1 MKLSQRLYE
10 STKEIWKSYHEHP
23 FVKGI
28 GDGTLDIDKFR
39 FFMIQDYIYL
49 LDYAKVFALGV
60 VKARDE
66 ELMRKFASLVNGV
79 LNSEMHVHKTYMER
93 LGITKEEV
101 KNAKPSIVN
110 TSYTKYMLQVG
121 HDMGVLELLV
131 SILSCS
137 WSYKEIGDK
146 LAENPDSLNHE
157 FYGEWVKG
165 YSSES
170 YASDNNE
177 IIELVDKLG
186 ENCTEEQFEVLRD
199 IFVNCSRYEYMFWD
213 MSYKKEM

>member
-101 KNAKPSIVN
+101 KNAS
-110 TSYTKYMLQVG
+110 SF
-121 HDMGVLELLV
+121 LL
-131 SILSCS
+131 
-137 WSYKEIGDK
+137 
-146 LAENPDSLNHE
+146 
-157 FYGEWVKG
+157 
-165 YSSES
+165 
-170 YASDNNE
+170 
-177 IIELVDKLG
+177 
-186 ENCTEEQFEVLRD
+186 
-199 IFVNCSRYEYMFWD
+199 
-213 MSYKKEM
+213 

>member
-110 TSYTKYMLQVG
+110 TSYTKYMLQT
-121 HDMGVLELLV
+121 VLLCNFLQVYQQALLFHCYQKHNF
-131 SILSCS
+131 LM
-137 WSYKEIGDK
+137 
-146 LAENPDSLNHE
+146 
-157 FYGEWVKG
+157 
-165 YSSES
+165 
-170 YASDNNE
+170 NN
-177 IIELVDKLG
+177 L
-186 ENCTEEQFEVLRD
+186 
-199 IFVNCSRYEYMFWD
+199 
-213 MSYKKEM
+213 

>member
-10 STKEIWKSYHEHP
+10 STKEIWKSYNEHP